1 MSLNSRAVSLKE
13 ELASKAAALS
23 DTQQQLKHSE
33 QAAATLKVNMEKL
46 TEEHAKLDKKAQSLA
61 GDLQKVQQEKEVQ
74 KKELSSTQES
84 LGKAK
89 KALKETQSLLDTER
103 KNHKAALEE
112 KVMIWRLKNFFL
124 LFLFSLFESALLTS
138 IFLIPQEKCNEKTKQ
153 ELLKNNE
160 AITKTMNDYKGQS
173 GQLKEVGTLSENIGD
188 GVKRLLFNAVVLK
201 GSVLK
206 LQAEKKLEM
215 QLSAVK
221 QQHSKT
227 QEAVKEK
234 EGQLEKLQAQLKTTQ
249 GSFEEELKRMQGQ
262 ITTLEQSNAK
272 KARGSFKC
280 KQTHLIVDPWL
291 KTA

>member
-89 KALKETQSLLDTER
+89 KAVKESQSLLDTER

-112 KVMIWRLKNFFL
+112 KVMIWKLKSFFL

-138 IFLIPQEKCNEKTKQ
+138 IFIPQEKCNEKTKQ

-173 GQLKEVGTLSENIGD
+173 GQLKEVGTLSENNGD
-188 GVKRLLFNAVVLK
+188 SVKSLLFNAVVLK

-249 GSFEEELKRMQGQ
+249 GSFEEELKRLQGQ

-280 KQTHLIVDPWL
+280 KQTHLIADPWL